1 MDDNERGNTKYLLL
15 WKQDVSQMLYS
26 FDIYG
31 YGNEFE
37 ICEYNNGKSEFEIY
51 YYYNGKLNK
60 DPQTED
66 RKVEIRKTQISD
78 TLKQYEVFDEDGN
91 SIFDITQ
98 PDREYYT
105 SVFAYQDCKIIFCID
120 KGWYAQEDDINME
133 PTVKPTIKPTV
144 KPTKTPEVTK
154 TPNATDAPTPTV
166 SPSLTPAPTP
176 GVAQDT
182 QGTATPST
190 PPSNTKATLS
200 PAAVGTT
207 IKDKTASYKVISAD
221 KKQPAVAYTKAIKKN
236 ASSVTV
242 PDKIKING
250 VTYQVKSIAPKAFAN
265 NKKLK
270 KITIGKNVTSI
281 GKQAFAGCKKLKK
294 ITIKSAKLKSSSI
307 GKNAFKGTAKKLT
320 VKVPKKKYKAYK
332 KFLKK
337 KGNKTVKVTK

>member
-1 MDDNERGNTKYLLL
+1 M
-15 WKQDVSQMLYS
+15 
-26 FDIYG
+26 
-31 YGNEFE
+31 
-37 ICEYNNGKSEFEIY
+37 
-51 YYYNGKLNK
+51 
-60 DPQTED
+60 
-66 RKVEIRKTQISD
+66 
-78 TLKQYEVFDEDGN
+78 FDEDGN

-120 KGWYAQEDDINME
+120 KGWYAQEDDINTE

-281 GKQAFAGCKKLKK
+281 GKQAFAGCKKLRK
-294 ITIKSAKLKSSSI
+294 ITIKSTKLKSSSI